1 MNEIFGF
8 NPTDAGAVALLT
20 LVVLFILTGRLVPR
34 KTHEDTLADRDNW
47 RQAFLE
53 SEALRKVEHD
63 QTGELLE
70 MAKLGGNLLAALP
83 PPPHAAGEEVNAGDR
98 MDPAPPGRP

>member
-1 MNEIFGF
+1 MNEIFGVA
-8 NPTDAGAVALLT
+8 PTDAGAVALLT

-34 KTHEDTLADRDNW
+34 KTHEDALTDRDNW
-47 RQAFLE
+47 RTAFLE

-70 MAKLGGNLLAALP
+70 MARLGGHILAALP
-83 PPPHAAGEEVNAGDR
+83 APPRAAGEEVSPGDR
-98 MDPAPPGRP
+98 MDQTPSGRP